1 MSANT
6 QYSYVSP
13 EESYAET
20 LRTVKKLMLITYA
33 VLTASF
39 VILGILAVLL
49 VFRLYSEGVSIV
61 CDFIDSMSWWI
72 AVLIL
77 APVTGY
83 VVTYAVAPRIIQK
96 ALYAD
101 IQLREE
107 SLGVRNQMML
117 LEEHVDT
124 LVSVVDKIHVAADEC
139 NESAREAG
147 VSANESRTATGRL
160 EDEIRGLK
168 KATGRA
174 YEVVGLFDEAID
186 LFSKKTAELND
197 DMESLEKILD
207 DLANNRAKVLE
218 ESLQP
223 MKNSLLA
230 LRKENVQMHRA
241 SVERIKSME
250 DADEDLHEFLLELIR
265 GVSSAYRSHE
275 DKKRVS

>member
-33 VLTASF
+33 VLTAAF
-39 VILGILAVLL
+39 VIFGILAILL
-49 VFRLYSEGVSIV
+49 VFRLYSGSVLIV
-61 CDFIDSMSWWI
+61 FDFIDSMSWWI
-72 AVLIL
+72 AVLIF
-77 APVTGY
+77 APIAGY
-83 VVTYAVAPRIIQK
+83 VVTYVVAPHLIRK
-96 ALYAD
+96 ALYTD
-101 IQLREE
+101 IELREE
-107 SLGVRNQMML
+107 SIGVRNQMML

-124 LVSVVDKIHVAADEC
+124 LVSVVDRIHVAADAC

-186 LFSKKTAELND
+186 LFGKKTAELND
-197 DMESLEKILD
+197 DIESLEKTLD

-241 SVERIKSME
+241 SVERIKSIE

>member
-39 VILGILAVLL
+39 VILGVLAILL
-49 VFRLYSEGVSIV
+49 VFRLNAEGAFIV

-72 AVLIL
+72 AVLL
-77 APVTGY
+77 FAPITGY

-168 KATGRA
+168 QATGRA

-186 LFSKKTAELND
+186 LFSKKTTDLND
-197 DMESLEKILD
+197 DIESLEKTLD
-207 DLANNRAKVLE
+207 DLANNRAKMLE
-218 ESLQP
+218 ESMQP

-241 SVERIKSME
+241 SVERIKSIE
-250 DADEDLHEFLLELIR
+250 DADEDLHEFLLEMIR

>member
-33 VLTASF
+33 VLTAAF
-39 VILGILAVLL
+39 VIFGILAILL
-49 VFRLYSEGVSIV
+49 VFRLYSGSVLIV
-61 CDFIDSMSWWI
+61 FDFIDSMSWWI
-72 AVLIL
+72 AVLIF
-77 APVTGY
+77 APIAGY
-83 VVTYAVAPRIIQK
+83 VVTYVVAPHLIRK
-96 ALYAD
+96 ALYTD
-101 IQLREE
+101 IELREE
-107 SLGVRNQMML
+107 SIGVRNQMML

-124 LVSVVDKIHVAADEC
+124 LVSVVDRIHAASDMC

>member
-1 MSANT
+1 MSVNT

-49 VFRLYSEGVSIV
+49 VFRLYNEGVSIV

-77 APVTGY
+77 APITGY
-83 VVTYAVAPRIIQK
+83 GVTYAVAPRIIQK

-124 LVSVVDKIHVAADEC
+124 LVSVVDKIHVAADAC

-147 VSANESRTATGRL
+147 VSANESRTAT
-160 EDEIRGLK
+160 
-168 KATGRA
+168 
-174 YEVVGLFDEAID
+174 
-186 LFSKKTAELND
+186 
-197 DMESLEKILD
+197 
-207 DLANNRAKVLE
+207 
-218 ESLQP
+218 
-223 MKNSLLA
+223 
-230 LRKENVQMHRA
+230 
-241 SVERIKSME
+241 
-250 DADEDLHEFLLELIR
+250 
-265 GVSSAYRSHE
+265 
-275 DKKRVS
+275 

>member
-33 VLTASF
+33 VLTAAF
-39 VILGILAVLL
+39 VIFGILAILL
-49 VFRLYSEGVSIV
+49 VFRLYSGSVLIVS
-61 CDFIDSMSWWI
+61 DFIDSMSWWI
-72 AVLIL
+72 AVLIF
-77 APVTGY
+77 APIAGY
-83 VVTYAVAPRIIQK
+83 VVTYIVAPRIIQK
-96 ALYAD
+96 ALYTD
-101 IQLREE
+101 IELREE
-107 SLGVRNQMML
+107 SIGVRNQMML

-124 LVSVVDKIHVAADEC
+124 LVSVVDKIHAASDMC

-186 LFSKKTAELND
+186 LFGKKTAELND
-197 DMESLEKILD
+197 DMESLEKTLD

-241 SVERIKSME
+241 SVERIKSIE

>member
-33 VLTASF
+33 VLTAAF
-39 VILGILAVLL
+39 VIFGILAILL
-49 VFRLYSEGVSIV
+49 VFRLYSGSVLIVS
-61 CDFIDSMSWWI
+61 DFIDSMSWWI
-72 AVLIL
+72 AVLIF
-77 APVTGY
+77 APIAGY
-83 VVTYAVAPRIIQK
+83 AVTYAVAPHLIQK
-96 ALYAD
+96 ALYTD
-101 IQLREE
+101 IELREE

-124 LVSVVDKIHVAADEC
+124 LVSVVDRIHAASDMC

-147 VSANESRTATGRL
+147 VSANDSRTATGRL
-160 EDEIRGLK
+160 EDEIRGLR
-168 KATGRA
+168 KAAGRA

-186 LFSKKTAELND
+186 LFGKKTAELND
-197 DMESLEKILD
+197 DIESLEKTLD

-241 SVERIKSME
+241 SVERIKLIE

>member
-39 VILGILAVLL
+39 VILGVIAVLL
-49 VFRLYSEGVSIV
+49 VFRLNAEGMFIV
-61 CDFIDSMSWWI
+61 CDFIDSMSWWMALLLFAPI
-72 AVLIL
+72 A
-77 APVTGY
+77 GY

-139 NESAREAG
+139 NESARECS

-168 KATGRA
+168 QATGRA

-186 LFSKKTAELND
+186 LFSKKTTDLND
-197 DMESLEKILD
+197 DIESLEKTLD
-207 DLANNRAKVLE
+207 DLANNRAKMLE

-230 LRKENVQMHRA
+230 LRKENVQMHRS
-241 SVERIKSME
+241 SVERIKSIE
-250 DADEDLHEFLLELIR
+250 DADEDLHEFLLEMIR

>member
-6 QYSYVSP
+6 QYSYISP
-13 EESYAET
+13 EESYTET

-39 VILGILAVLL
+39 VILGVLAILL
-49 VFRLYSEGVSIV
+49 VFRLNAEGVFIV
-61 CDFIDSMSWWI
+61 CDFIDSMGRWMALLIFAPI
-72 AVLIL
+72 A
-77 APVTGY
+77 GY
-83 VVTYAVAPRIIQK
+83 VVTYVVAPRIIQK
-96 ALYAD
+96 ALYTD

-168 KATGRA
+168 QATGRA

-186 LFSKKTAELND
+186 LFSKRTTDLND
-197 DMESLEKILD
+197 DIESLEKTLD

-230 LRKENVQMHRA
+230 LRKENVQMHRS
-241 SVERIKSME
+241 SVERIKSIE
-250 DADEDLHEFLLELIR
+250 DADEDLHEFLLEMIR

-275 DKKRVS
+275 DKKRVN

>member
-1 MSANT
+1 
-6 QYSYVSP
+6 
-13 EESYAET
+13 
-20 LRTVKKLMLITYA
+20 MLITYA
-33 VLTASF
+33 VLTAAF
-39 VILGILAVLL
+39 VIFGILAILL
-49 VFRLYSEGVSIV
+49 VFRLYSGSVLIVS
-61 CDFIDSMSWWI
+61 DFIDSMSWWI
-72 AVLIL
+72 AVLIF
-77 APVTGY
+77 APIAGY
-83 VVTYAVAPRIIQK
+83 AVTYAVAPHLIQK
-96 ALYAD
+96 ALYTD
-101 IQLREE
+101 IELREE

-124 LVSVVDKIHVAADEC
+124 LVSVVDRIHAASDMC

-147 VSANESRTATGRL
+147 VSANDSRTATGRL
-160 EDEIRGLK
+160 EDEIRGLR
-168 KATGRA
+168 KAAGRA

-186 LFSKKTAELND
+186 LFGKKTAELND
-197 DMESLEKILD
+197 DIESLEKTLD

-241 SVERIKSME
+241 SVERIKLIE

>member
-6 QYSYVSP
+6 EYSYASP

-33 VLTASF
+33 FLTASF
-39 VILGILAVLL
+39 VIFGILAALL
-49 VFRLYSEGVSIV
+49 VFRLHSGSVLIV
-61 CDFIDSMSWWI
+61 FNFIDSMGWWI
-72 AVLIL
+72 SVLIFT
-77 APVTGY
+77 PVAGY
-83 VVTYAVAPRIIQK
+83 VVTYAVAPHLIQK
-96 ALYAD
+96 ALYTD
-101 IQLREE
+101 IELREE
-107 SLGVRNQMML
+107 SMGVRNQMML

-124 LVSVVDKIHVAADEC
+124 LVSVVDRIHTASDMC
-139 NESAREAG
+139 NESARECG

-186 LFSKKTAELND
+186 LFGKKTAELND
-197 DMESLEKILD
+197 DIETLEKTLD

-241 SVERIKSME
+241 SVERIKSIE

-265 GVSSAYRSHE
+265 GISSTYRSHE
-275 DKKRVS
+275 DRKRVS